1 MEELEEEKIQEEL
14 EKGYSKA
21 EKLLKDEEKTE
32 EFLQKLERKLKT
44 IPKVGENL
52 ATVPVFIS
60 MVRSYLKKEYTAV
73 PLGTMIAIVSALIYV
88 FTPLDLIADAIP
100 IVGYLDDIA
109 LVEACL
115 KLVKTDVDEYEKWR
129 SERNYS
135 K

>member
-1 MEELEEEKIQEEL
+1 MENLEEEKIQKEL
-14 EKGYSKA
+14 ENGYSKA